1 MGVAQTILE
10 HTDPSSHDATVRIA
24 AWRAFNIIYKKN
36 KISLDKLNHPINSHV
51 KTTTFLQKLS
61 TLLSFN
67 ITDDNWEIKI
77 QVVETLSLI
86 CQSHIKQWSTPEY
99 VLCCN
104 GNSDTHCEL
113 LSAVNFFMVLKEA
126 ITDYNN
132 LVRERAKTVVDL
144 LETSLKCS
152 HPKCH
157 AHLVELSR
165 LKDSECITE
174 QEQTPDKI
182 FLDVLQEILMAAKC
196 EESELKLTDCY

>member
-10 HTDPSSHDATVRIA
+10 HTDPSSNDATVRIA
-24 AWRAFNIIYKKN
+24 AWKAFNIIYKKN
-36 KISLDKLNHPINSHV
+36 KMSLDKLNHPINSHV
-51 KTTTFLQKLS
+51 KTSFLQKLS
-61 TLLSFN
+61 TLLSLN

-77 QVVETLSLI
+77 QVVEMLSLI
-86 CQSHIKQWSTPEY
+86 CQSLTKQWSAPEY
-99 VLCCN
+99 ALCCN

-113 LSAVNFFMVLKEA
+113 LCAVNFFMVVKEA
-126 ITDYNN
+126 ITNYNN
-132 LVRERAKTVVDL
+132 LVRERAKTVMDL
-144 LETSLKCS
+144 LETSLRCN

-174 QEQTPDKI
+174 QEQTPHEI